1 MALLF
6 KDIPYTIKSFDKFL
20 LTSSLK
26 MYGVK
31 SGEFVQLIITVCN
44 VNLVFM
50 GFITIFQ
57 DQLAFLQSTC
67 PNIPQER

>member
-1 MALLF
+1 MW
-6 KDIPYTIKSFDKFL
+6 TIK
-20 LTSSLK
+20 
-26 MYGVK
+26 
-31 SGEFVQLIITVCN
+31 QLIITVCN
-44 VNLVFM
+44 VNLVFV

>member
-1 MALLF
+1 
-6 KDIPYTIKSFDKFL
+6 
-20 LTSSLK
+20 

-31 SGEFVQLIITVCN
+31 SGEFVCGQSSMFIITVCN
-44 VNLVFM
+44 VNRVLR

-57 DQLAFLQSTC
+57 DQLAVLQSTC